1 MIKKLLSYIRLI
13 LTAGVAVV
21 FYYLIY
27 FAKFNRHPDKYSME
41 YRYKKVRK
49 LVLYVLKCFRV
60 DYVVSGYD
68 KFLDL
73 QGKCLI
79 VSNHQ
84 SDADPLVMIAKH
96 EKPIT
101 FIAKKEAF
109 SFPFIGAALK
119 CLEGFS
125 LDRENLMNQI
135 SQIRDIVAHLKDE
148 SKPNIVVYIE
158 GTRNK
163 HPEDACLPFH
173 AGTLK
178 IAKMAGVKVVPIEI
192 YSTFRILSKK
202 HYLKHYPV
210 FLNYD
215 DPIDYSKYEK
225 FESNEE
231 ANLLRETFDK
241 KIDALRKLDLDYI
254 YNLKMSDKH
263 KALETMIDIK
273 RLP

>member
-1 MIKKLLSYIRLI
+1 MRKLISYIRLG
-13 LTAGVAVV
+13 LTAGLAVIY
-21 FYYLIY
+21 YYLFY
-27 FAKFNRHPDKYSME
+27 FAKFNRHPEKYSME

-49 LVLYVLKCFRV
+49 LVIYVLKCFRV
-60 DYVVSGYD
+60 DFHVDGYD

-73 QGKCLI
+73 QEKCLI

-84 SDADPLVMIAKH
+84 SDADPLVMIAQH

-109 SFPFIGAALK
+109 EFPFIGPALR

-148 SKPNIVVYIE
+148 NKPNLVVYIE
-158 GTRNK
+158 GTRNR

-178 IAKMAGVKVVPIEI
+178 ITKMAGVKVVPVQV
-192 YSTFRILSKK
+192 YGTCRILSKK
-202 HYLKHYPV
+202 HYLKRYPA
-210 FLNYD
+210 FISYN
-215 DPIDYSKYEK
+215 DPINYNTFEK

-231 ANLLRETFDK
+231 AKRLREDFDK
-241 KIDALRKLDLDYI
+241 KIDVLRKRDLDLI
-254 YNLKMSDKH
+254 YNLKISDKR
-263 KALETMIDIK
+263 KASETIIDIK
-273 RLP
+273 RAS

>member
-13 LTAGVAVV
+13 LTAGLAVV
-21 FYYLIY
+21 FYYLKY
-27 FAKFNRHPDKYSME
+27 FRKFNRHPEKYSME
-41 YRYKKVRK
+41 YRYAKVRK
-49 LVLYVLKCFRV
+49 LVLTVLKHFRV
-60 DYVVSGYD
+60 DLNVSGYE

-73 QGKCLI
+73 QRKCLV

-84 SDADPLVMIAKH
+84 SDADPLVMIALH

-109 SFPFIGAALK
+109 DFPFIGPALR

-148 SKPNIVVYIE
+148 TKPNIVVYIE
-158 GTRNK
+158 GTRNR

-178 IAKMAGVKVVPIEI
+178 IAKMAGVPVVPMQVF
-192 YSTFRILSKK
+192 STCRILSKH
-202 HYLKHYPV
+202 HYLKRYPV

-215 DPIDYSKYEK
+215 DPIDYNTYEK

-231 ANLLRETFDK
+231 AMRLRLDFDK
-241 KIDALRKLDLDYI
+241 KIDALRKRDLDYI
-254 YNLKMSDKH
+254 YSLKISDH
-263 KALETMIDIK
+263 RKASETMIDIK